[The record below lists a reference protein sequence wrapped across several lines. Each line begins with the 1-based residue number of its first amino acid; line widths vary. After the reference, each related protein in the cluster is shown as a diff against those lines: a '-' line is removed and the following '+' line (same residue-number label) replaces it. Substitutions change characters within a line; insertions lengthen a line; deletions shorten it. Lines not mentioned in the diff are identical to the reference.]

1 MQISMLKNKNL
12 NRQKIL
18 LSPGAGNLRASRV
31 ENNENSVDEFNPG
44 NLNSANQEQRAAVS
58 GDHLINQLRQLK
70 KGSGGGNALRTQTSF
85 GA

>member
-1 MQISMLKNKNL
+1 MSSHGALSAHTLGSKLTQLSADKSEDSKHSLDNRQMQISMLKNKNL

-44 NLNSANQEQRAAVS
+44 NLNSA
-58 GDHLINQLRQLK
+58 
-70 KGSGGGNALRTQTSF
+70 
-85 GA
+85 